1 MRNQKSNI
9 LAVGLMFFG
18 LIACNSEKPSG
29 QSTTIESPAPSES
42 QSQIVVPPLTTIPEP
57 VVSQPA
63 ATIPPPPSFNT
74 SGQFSNANG
83 PINTANAPRL
93 NPPHGQPGHDC
104 AIAVGAPLKSTKASA
119 PIAAPAPTPVQAA
132 VPVSSPIESR
142 PVAVPT
148 AAPTT
153 NLNANVKIN
162 PAHGQ
167 PGHDC
172 AVAVGAP
179 LPVKQ

>member
-1 MRNQKSNI
+1 MRNQKRNI
-9 LAVGLMFFG
+9 LAVGIMFFG

-29 QSTTIESPAPSES
+29 QSTTIESPAPSAS
-42 QSQIVVPPLTTIPEP
+42 QSQIVVPPLTTTPEQ

-74 SGQFSNANG
+74 SGKFSNTNG

-119 PIAAPAPTPVQAA
+119 PAPTQVQVAA
-132 VPVSSPIESR
+132 PVSSPIESR

-148 AAPTT
+148 AAPSN